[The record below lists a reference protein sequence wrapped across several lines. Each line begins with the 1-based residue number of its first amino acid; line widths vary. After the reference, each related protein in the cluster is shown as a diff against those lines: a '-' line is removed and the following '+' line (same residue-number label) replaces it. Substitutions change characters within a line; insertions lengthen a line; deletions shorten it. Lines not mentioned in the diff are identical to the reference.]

1 MNTRLVVRSVFLL
14 ALGAAAVAISAG
26 SARAAEK
33 AAEGS
38 CGALFNANVCT
49 SYRMRAGKI
58 TELTLRVPVAMIERA
73 PANAPMAWPP
83 KPDLDI
89 PFSPAVEK
97 QTGFT
102 YASIYWEPHGHA
114 PAAFMHPHFDFHFN
128 FAPKQQIEA
137 ITCKDTVKPR
147 ALPTGYAL
155 VDVNMPP
162 IGERVGSCVPGMGM
176 HSLPDSDL
184 TSKNAWKGSMI
195 VGYYSG
201 KPIFFEPMITTALL
215 LQKHS
220 FSLPIPEGI
229 APAPHVRYPREFRA
243 VYIPG
248 SKAYDFMFFY

>member
-1 MNTRLVVRSVFLL
+1 MNTRLVVRSVLLL
-14 ALGAAAVAISAG
+14 ALGAAAAAISAG

-33 AAEGS
+33 PAEGS
-38 CGALFNANVCT
+38 CGTLFNANVCT

-58 TELTLRVPVAMIERA
+58 TELTLRVPVAMIEHA
-73 PANAPMAWPP
+73 PANAPMTWPP
-83 KPDLDI
+83 RADLNV
-89 PFSPAVEK
+89 PFAPAVQE

-114 PAAFMHPHFDFHFN
+114 PAAYAVPHFDFHFY
-128 FAPKQQIEA
+128 FAPERQIEE

-155 VDVNMPP
+155 RDVNVPQ
-162 IGERVGSCVPGMGM
+162 IGEMVGSCIPDMGM
-176 HSLPDSDL
+176 HASPGADFNLK
-184 TSKNAWKGSMI
+184 TSWKGSMM

-220 FSLPIPEGI
+220 FSLPIPRGI
-229 APAPHVRYPREFRA
+229 EPAPRVRYPRAFRA
-243 VYIPG
+243 VYLAE
-248 SKAYDFMFFY
+248 SKAYDFTFFY